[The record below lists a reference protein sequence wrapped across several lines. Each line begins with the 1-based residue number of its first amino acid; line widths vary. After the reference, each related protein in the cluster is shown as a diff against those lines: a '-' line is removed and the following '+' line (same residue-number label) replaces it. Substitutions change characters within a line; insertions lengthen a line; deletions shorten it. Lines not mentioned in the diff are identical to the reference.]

1 MPLNPSSL
9 SIAAESISAMLE
21 AAIADV
27 HVVVN
32 TPAATQK
39 LAETTPAKHFLNVF
53 FYRVAPSGV
62 HAAQTTDDPLFL
74 RVSAL
79 ITPFARKEVTNGQEH
94 PALRILGEVL
104 RYFHQNPIGPALQTP
119 LTPGGTEYRIQATMQ
134 APTMEELNH
143 IWTTQGSDIS
153 YQLSAAFEFS
163 LIAIDPLELPQPATL
178 VHSTEVEVAP
188 NMALASGGPQDYGD
202 EFFSAPAENADNSWA
217 GPPHLPQ
224 VLALGPVGPVGR
236 LDIVS
241 AAGTIPLALAGAVGS
256 RAEITVSVRQGDGAE
271 LRRLTAV
278 HEVKTINLSA
288 PEARLDF
295 AANLAGGK
303 VAIVEVRQ
311 TDDAGA
317 SLNPSRVGNT
327 LTLTIDGGP

>member
-1 MPLNPSSL
+1 MPLSPSSL

-21 AAIADV
+21 AAMADV

-62 HAAQTTDDPLFL
+62 HTAQTVDDPLFL

-79 ITPFARKEVTNGQEH
+79 ITPFARKDVVNGQEH

-119 LTPGGTEYRIQATMQ
+119 LTPGGTEYRIQATLQ

-163 LIAIDPLELPQPATL
+163 LIAIDPLDLPPPATL
-178 VHSTEVEVAP
+178 VQSTEVEVAP
-188 NMALASGGPQDYGD
+188 NMGLADGGPQDYGP
-202 EFFSAPAENADNSWA
+202 EFFSAPAENADNSWP

-224 VLALGPVGPVGR
+224 ILVVGPKGPVGT
-236 LDIVS
+236 LDIAS
-241 AAGTIPLALAGAVGS
+241 AAGKITFAIAGAPES
-256 RAEITVSVRQGDGAE
+256 RARVAMSVLDGSGAE
-271 LRRLTAV
+271 LRTFTRLRTL
-278 HEVKTINLSA
+278 KTSNLEA
-288 PEARLDF
+288 PLARFEFNADLTG
-295 AANLAGGK
+295 AK
-303 VAIVEVRQ
+303 TVIVRVRQ
-311 TDDAGA
+311 TNEAGVV
-317 SLNPSRVGNT
+317 LVPDRVGNT
-327 LTLTIDGGP
+327 LTLTVDGGP